1 MTIFKTIWIII
12 WYSVRNFCWY
22 RHGRNSRSQI
32 GWQAMERLDEDLA
45 CCTTTAESRVAIT
58 VAYATMAGFR
68 VDGNPIPRGVWLS
81 KYQRIALEQMRAAGF
96 VVGL

>member
-12 WYSVRNFCWY
+12 WYSVRNFCCY
-22 RHGRNSRSQI
+22 RYNQNNQLRIALLAN
-32 GWQAMERLDEDLA
+32 ERLDEDLA
-45 CCTTTAESRVAIT
+45 CCTTTAESRMAIT

-68 VDGNPIPRGVWLS
+68 VGGSPVPRGVWLW
-81 KYQRIALEQMRAAGF
+81 KYQRIALEQMKAAGF